1 MILSIQSGIPTDK
14 DSCLQFNKF
23 KNSLIANLS
32 IQDDTK
38 YDIATFRYFSTNDK
52 PINIGYLDIFN
63 NETSYAVLNDAFT
76 NDLKKFAQDFDG
88 IYLRANT
95 PFS

>member
-63 NETSYAVLNDAFT
+63 NSGSTLTLSQLEIY
-76 NDLKKFAQDFDG
+76 FD
-88 IYLRANT
+88 RD
-95 PFS
+95 